1 MTDCRSTAA
10 ATPRPLGGPTAVD
23 MPETAN
29 ASFWE
34 GRYQTGQARWDLG
47 EPSPVL
53 TGHLSRP
60 DAPPPGRAIVLGC
73 GRGHDALW
81 LAASGFEVVGIDF
94 APSAVTA
101 ARQRAAMVRLE
112 AEFLQQDLFD
122 LDPALLGQFDYV
134 VEHTCFC
141 AIAPVQRAAYVT
153 IARSL
158 LRDGGEFLGVFFTH
172 DRPGGPPFGSE
183 PEALRALFE
192 PQFEILELTA
202 TTESVPERAGSEH
215 WGRFRAK

>member
-1 MTDCRSTAA
+1 MTDSRSAA
-10 ATPRPLGGPTAVD
+10 AAFRSSGPSLASQGPD
-23 MPETAN
+23 PN
-29 ASFWE
+29 HPSFWE
-34 GRYQTGQARWDLG
+34 GRYRAGEARWDLG

-60 DAPPPGRAIVLGC
+60 DAPPPGRTIVLGC

-94 APSAVTA
+94 APSAIAA

-112 AEFLQQDLFD
+112 AEFLQQDLFA
-122 LDPALLGQFDYV
+122 LDAGLIGQFDYV

-141 AIAPVQRAAYVT
+141 AIAPERRPEYVA

-158 LRDGGEFLGVFFTH
+158 LREDGEFLGVFFTH
-172 DRPGGPPFGSE
+172 DRPGGPPFGSG
-183 PEALRALFE
+183 PEELRSLFE
-192 PQFEILELTA
+192 PHFEILELTA
-202 TTESVPERAGSEH
+202 TDESVPARAGSEH
-215 WGRFRAK
+215 WGRFRVK

>member
-1 MTDCRSTAA
+1 MTDRHVT
-10 ATPRPLGGPTAVD
+10 TAVPVAPVAPCGPD
-23 MPETAN
+23 PN
-29 ASFWE
+29 HPGFWE
-34 GRYQTGQARWDLG
+34 GRYQTGEARWDLG

-81 LAASGFEVVGIDF
+81 LAASGFDVVGIDF
-94 APSAVTA
+94 APSAVAA

-112 AEFLQQDLFD
+112 AEFFQQDLFA
-122 LDPALLGQFDYV
+122 LDAGLLGQFDYV

-141 AIAPVQRAAYVT
+141 AIAPERRLDYVK

-158 LRDGGEFLGVFFTH
+158 LREDGEFLGVFFTH
-172 DRPGGPPFGSE
+172 DRPGGPPFGSC
-183 PEALRALFE
+183 PEGLRSLFE
-192 PQFEILELTA
+192 PHFDILELTA
-202 TTESVPERAGSEH
+202 TEESVPARAGSEH
-215 WGRFRAK
+215 WGRFRAKAS